1 MAPDKF
7 ETYEGLINAFHQEAD
22 KEHFKSRQKTLEPL
36 FNTYTEN
43 HAQLWVEVHNF
54 NYARYHTAYDS
65 DAGKMCTTWLGTI
78 PRVQML
84 EQLAWCIEL
93 GAYHIAASAKREY
106 SAPSRRAWIPFHQK
120 IEGSSDPTVMDLARN
135 ALSKKKEPCTV
146 KTCNSYNDIV
156 QLLNELGEDWK
167 VYVPSE
173 LHGSA
178 SISAAWPGQEH
189 NDAVLARLETLG
201 CPNPAYALAGL
212 CVPLAK
218 ALGKQIAHMVL
229 NRKQMVDQAERP
241 DPDPFTTMAND
252 AHAGV
257 LKRLVAMG
265 PEAAV
270 ELLFA
275 QQKSRNWAESSE
287 VNADLVFGLPAT
299 THRLKQAFAQ
309 PKLHSVVIYVVNYLF
324 DQDELTPAQMAVMQP
339 FEETAQHSIHALELV
354 FDPDSKS
361 IVFADP
367 NGALIP
373 GSNMEFVCVPA
384 EKRDSPASTR
394 HGCVSRWENHRWVVP
409 VDGADGPRFDDSNA
423 KLHKL
428 VTKCRLSAGL
438 MSAYYKNTPK
448 SFLWQE
454 PNRFSTASQKRAK
467 DAGLLISSTKV
478 QQAEYLNG
486 LPAAA
491 YVLDY
496 PLLEPEEPSIPW
508 FAEFAGQE
516 DSRLVFAFFA
526 THAAG
531 QVNQGGSSWHF
542 DTSCECKKVV
552 IFNASTRFL
561 LLDDAAQQ
569 LQNYSFEPWSVY
581 HVERATKARVKS
593 IVIQAHGESYPFIV
607 LGYNDKPSA
616 KLAAV
621 GSGNGKRK
629 KADVSKELAR
639 LQPAKVNENEKHDR
653 KVLAENGSAQR
664 KVAALIKRRASMYLT
679 RGTGEKPNTKWHEL
693 VPTSSLL
700 ADKEAAGFFT
710 GAFIPDENEAN
721 LESLVR
727 LSMQL
732 AEAFPDKVVN
742 WTQHPVLG
750 RYMKKMTIVV
760 EGCGWAEQPAMHS
773 KDEVV
778 DDAEETHR
786 RSTILYLPKDKYF
799 GKTILKM
806 VITAKNRIPTECWEQ
821 VVDKDV
827 VIPSITLITLITLL
841 ITLITLLT
849 LITLPNNTIIRQGVP
864 RHPDLFDGLH
874 ALPR

>member
-1 MAPDKF
+1 VGF
-7 ETYEGLINAFHQEAD
+7 ISAFVQEAD
-22 KEHFKSRQKTLEPL
+22 KEHWKSRQETLEPL
-36 FNTYTEN
+36 FNTFTEN
-43 HAQLWVEVHNF
+43 HAHLWVEVHQF
-54 NYARYHTAYDS
+54 NLARYYTAYDA
-65 DAGKMCTTWLGTI
+65 DAKKLCTTWLGSI

-84 EQLAWCIEL
+84 ERLAWCIEL
-93 GAYHIAASAKREY
+93 GPYHIADSARHAS
-106 SAPSRRAWIPFHQK
+106 SIPSRRAWIPFHQK
-120 IEGSSDPTVMDLARN
+120 IEGSSEPTLMDLARN

-146 KTCNSYNDIV
+146 KTCNTYNDIV
-156 QLLNELGEDWK
+156 QSLNELGEDWK

-178 SISAAWPGQEH
+178 SISAAWPSEEH
-189 NDAVLARLETLG
+189 GEAVKARLVALG
-201 CPNPAYALAGL
+201 CRNAEYAVGGL
-212 CVPLAK
+212 CVPFAK
-218 ALGKQIAHMVL
+218 LLGKQICQMVVD
-229 NRKQMVDQAERP
+229 RKQMVVAMDQRP

-257 LKRLVAMG
+257 LKSLVAMG
-265 PEAAV
+265 PEAAA

-275 QQKSRNWAESSE
+275 EQISRGWAESSK
-287 VNADLVFGLPAT
+287 VDADLVFGLPAT

-324 DQDELTPAQMAVMQP
+324 DQDELTPDQMAAMEP
-339 FEETAQHSIHALELV
+339 CEETVQHSIHALELV

-394 HGCVSRWENHRWVVP
+394 HGCCSRWEKHRWVVP
-409 VDGADGPRFDDSNA
+409 DGADGPRFDESNA
-423 KLHKL
+423 NLHKI

-438 MSAYYKNTPK
+438 VSAYYDDTPK

-454 PNRFSTASQKRAK
+454 PSRYSAGPAASQKAAK
-467 DAGLLISSTKV
+467 DAGLLIGSTHV
-478 QQAEYLNG
+478 QQAEYLDA
-486 LPAAA
+486 LTAAA

-496 PLLEPEEPSIPW
+496 PLLALEEPSIPR

-526 THAAG
+526 AHAVG
-531 QVNQGGSSWHF
+531 EVNQGGSSWRF

-552 IFNASTRFL
+552 IFNASTCFL
-561 LLDDAAQQ
+561 LLNDATLQ

-593 IVIQAHGESYPFIV
+593 IVIQAHDVSYPFIV
-607 LGYNDKPSA
+607 LGYEDKPSA

-621 GSGNGKRK
+621 GSGKRK
-629 KADVSKELAR
+629 KTDSSNELAR
-639 LQPAKVNENEKHDR
+639 LQPAKVDETAKYDR
-653 KVLAENGSAQR
+653 KVATENGSAQR
-664 KVAALIKRRASMYLT
+664 KVASLIKTRAGAYLT

-693 VPTSSLL
+693 VHSSKLL

-710 GAFIPDENEAN
+710 GAFIPGENEAN

-732 AEAFPDKVVN
+732 AEAYPNKVVN

-760 EGCGWAEQPAMHS
+760 EDCGWAEQPAMHS

-778 DDAEETHR
+778 DADEEAR
-786 RSTILYLPKDKYF
+786 RRETILYLPKDKYF
-799 GKTILKM
+799 GKNILKM
-806 VITAKNRIPTECWEQ
+806 VLTAKNRIPTECWEQ

-827 VIPSITLITLITLL
+827 VIASITLIIPLI
-841 ITLITLLT
+841 
-849 LITLPNNTIIRQGVP
+849 
-864 RHPDLFDGLH
+864 
-874 ALPR
+874 